1 MHAGWTHRCGQAGH
15 RLDAGADGWDSVR
28 DDGSAQGRPEQ
39 SPSAAAEPSR
49 PLPSVSR
56 SPFRARPLVD
66 LGRKVKGKVLL
77 FHADE
82 KAERSYWTAKVSLG
96 TSFTVAVDCVGPEG
110 ELVIQAVGA
119 VHMVRQ
125 CIAGYTTYT
134 VDDYP
139 PQRPKAYK
147 LVVRAPR
154 GAKWAVLVSQL
165 P

>member
-1 MHAGWTHRCGQAGH
+1 MCRLAGVVLAVTLLLGC
-15 RLDAGADGWDSVR
+15 
-28 DDGSAQGRPEQ
+28 SAQGRAER

-49 PLPSVSR
+49 PFPSVSR
-56 SPFRARPLVD
+56 SPFKARPLVD
-66 LGRKVKGKVLL
+66 LKRKTRGKVLL
-77 FHADE
+77 FHTDG
-82 KAERSYWTAKVSLG
+82 KAKQIYWTTKVRLG

-139 PQRPKAYK
+139 PQRPKAYE

-154 GAKWAVLVSQL
+154 GAKWAVLVSRL